1 MEGVVCYVV
10 VVAVFMFMLL
20 FVGCFLLLLVCL
32 FVCVVVV
39 VFGGIGQRA
48 SKQPDCIVAIFDESL
63 TPRFREGFLS
73 FIYFSPCVFPFLIS

>member
-10 VVAVFMFMLL
+10 VVVVFMFMLL

-32 FVCVVVV
+32 FVFVVV